1 MKQQE
6 QLQTIKRFVRHLFQ
20 DDITGHD
27 YYHMKRVAHLAK
39 LIAEK
44 EHADRFICETSAWLH
59 DVVDEK
65 LFTNPTEIKKELE
78 RLLISIDLS
87 KQEISQ
93 IKLAITDISFRKG
106 KIPKSLAGKVV
117 QDADRLDAIGAIGI
131 ARAFAYGA
139 AKGKHFYHEQFNNHT
154 IKHFYDKLLLIKD
167 TLHTKTAQHIAK
179 ERHHMM
185 EQFLEQFYKE
195 WNDSETTLARKDV
208 EHHY

>member
-6 QLQTIKRFVRHLFQ
+6 QLLTIKRFVRHLFQ

-44 EHADRFICETSAWLH
+44 EHADRFICETAAWLH

-87 KQEISQ
+87 KQEIAQ

-106 KIPKSLAGKVV
+106 KVPKSLEGKIV
-117 QDADRLDAIGAIGI
+117 QDADQLDAIGAIGI

-139 AKGKHFYHEQFNNHT
+139 AKGRHFYHEQFNNHT

-167 TLHTKTAQHIAK
+167 TLHTKTAQHFAK
-179 ERHHMM
+179 ERHQMM

-195 WNDSETTLARKDV
+195 WNDGETTLARKDV